1 MYHTFV
7 NVSFFMNQCDVFF
20 LYSALL
26 LYVELVFDL
35 QITDLKF
42 ERLDLVS

>member
-1 MYHTFV
+1 MHHTFV
-7 NVSFFMNQCDVFF
+7 NVSFFMNQCDMCF

-26 LYVELVFDL
+26 LYVELVFDV
-35 QITDLKF
+35 QITDLRF

>member
-1 MYHTFV
+1 MHHTFV
-7 NVSFFMNQCDVFF
+7 NVSFFMNQCDMCF

-35 QITDLKF
+35 QITDLRF